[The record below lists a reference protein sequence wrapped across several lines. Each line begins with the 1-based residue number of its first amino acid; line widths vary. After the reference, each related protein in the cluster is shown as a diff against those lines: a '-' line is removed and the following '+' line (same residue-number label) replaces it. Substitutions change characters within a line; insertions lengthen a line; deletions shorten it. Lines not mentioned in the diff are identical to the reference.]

1 MYFRLE
7 VLCAQCRP
15 QMPVIRLLVLLCVD
29 KGAAAAKSLVIRSGH
44 LSQLLWDGGGTVLT
58 AHLALLSLP
67 TVSDTQ
73 IPAGRGRGGL
83 WGHFQLF
90 RVRTRPRAASL
101 NLARSFLTEVTVY
114 FLSLSKSNL

>member
-67 TVSDTQ
+67 AVSDPKSQLEGEEGASGATSNSSGCELG
-73 IPAGRGRGGL
+73 PGL
-83 WGHFQLF
+83 
-90 RVRTRPRAASL
+90 PP
-101 NLARSFLTEVTVY
+101 LT
-114 FLSLSKSNL
+114 